1 MALEVPLLLQALTG
15 DAAIS
20 YTAQQMRGLIDA
32 VVPLAGV
39 TFKNDLLVTQRG
51 AGANMSV
58 DVAAGQ
64 AAIRGTSI
72 ALQGTYMVRNT
83 SPVNVAVT
91 TANATNPRIDLIVAR
106 VRDKQADGGTA
117 YSWAPEVVTGVA
129 AATPAA
135 PAVPVS
141 SIVLAQIAVA
151 ANAVSIVTANITD
164 KRTLNTL
171 GDVPLWQLTGAGGQ
185 SVPNAVET
193 TYAGTVS
200 DLIGMDTNAT
210 AGEIVVRTPGRYL
223 VTHATRISSG
233 GTFSAERNCGV
244 QQIRNGTKIRTPGTA
259 AAYPGAAQGAGLA
272 LAAAGTARCLAGDV
286 LKATLYQSS
295 GVALTLSDAFLE
307 LTFTG
312 VWIGP

>member
-15 DAAIS
+15 DPAIS

-32 VVPLAGV
+32 VVPMAGV
-39 TFKNDLLVTQRG
+39 TFKDDLKVTQRG

-83 SPVNVAVT
+83 STVNVAVT

-117 YSWAPEVVTGVA
+117 YSWAPEVVTGTA
-129 AATPAA
+129 AATPVA

-141 SIVLAQIAVA
+141 SIVLAQVAVP
-151 ANAVSIVTANITD
+151 ANAVSVVTANITD

-171 GDVPLWQLTGAGGQ
+171 GDVPLWQLTGGHGQ
-185 SVPNAVET
+185 SIPNGADT
-193 TYAGTVS
+193 IYAGTAS
-200 DLIGMDTNAT
+200 DLIGMDTTAT
-210 AGEIVVRTPGRYL
+210 TGEVVVRTPGRYL
-223 VTHATRISSG
+223 VTHATRIVQG
-233 GTFSAERNCGV
+233 GTVTTERNCQV
-244 QQIRNGTKIRTPGTA
+244 QQIRNGSLLRRAATA
-259 AAYPGAAQGAGLA
+259 AAYPNAHPNGIA
-272 LAAAGTARCLAGDV
+272 LAAAGTARCLTGDV
-286 LKATLYQSS
+286 LKATVFQNS
-295 GVALTLSDAFLE
+295 GGALTLTDTFQE

-312 VWIGP
+312 VWVGP